1 MKIVELKIDELDDF
15 SGFDAVALVNQPAH
29 EANFMAFN
37 QDKVDDALAFQTL
50 KAAIKDQ
57 FVTRLPG
64 ESKEDYLGRCI
75 PKLKSEGYGQDQ
87 AIAICMDTFK
97 FDETEDVYELKIGDY
112 QTRHYDICP
121 GASTLYKKIESG
133 EIDTDMGLAIRAAK
147 LQDSLFYLEK
157 HTIQEMKHATYEDVV
172 SAQNLAGEI
181 MELARMMGLEEEHS
195 YIPGHVQAIIDLYN
209 QKKTE
214 LDIDVSGLG
223 PYVNE
228 TSGSY
233 DFESYTDYPESA
245 RNAARRALA
254 WKESHPDND
263 CGTRVGWARANQLAN
278 GRPISEDTIARMA
291 SFKRHQQNKDVPYS
305 EGCGGLMWDAWGST
319 AGIEWA
325 SNKLK
330 EIREEQSSQ
339 EFSHFNELPVNI
351 QENLLET
358 LANKGFSYKD
368 LEEDYEILDKPKEE
382 FALPTK
388 SSADPEGYTVNTRGD
403 YKILFEYKVKP
414 GKGPAIQSNT
424 RDFCRR
430 LIGLN
435 LLFRQEDI
443 QKMSITGANSEQ
455 FGFYNIM
462 EFKGSYNC
470 RHQWVKKYVYAKNSI
485 GLLEVAGLLL
495 DQSQK
500 NIKNA
505 EKQFS
510 SQKYKFSFDEDKQIV
525 VGPLMIPDKLIFRV
539 DENDEP
545 YHVYF
550 SQDTI
555 KAIAAKMM
563 KNKLLDRVNMEHDED
578 SPVDG
583 YMLESWIVEDQA
595 KDKQQIYGMDYPEG
609 TWMGMY
615 KVEDKGIWQKVKE
628 GVLKGFSI
636 EGFFADRLVQS

>member
-1 MKIVELKIDELDDF
+1 MKIIELKIDELDDF

-37 QDKVDDALAFQTL
+37 QDKVDDALAFQTI
-50 KAAIKDQ
+50 KAAVKDQ

-64 ESKEDYLGRCI
+64 ESKDDYLGRCI

-87 AIAICMDTFK
+87 AIAICMDTFNFDSDSKKK
-97 FDETEDVYELKIGDY
+97 FEKIIVDGKPLFSTKEEAEIYATEIGCEGSHEHEHEGRVWYMPCSSHSETVDRLLEMDV
-112 QTRHYDICP
+112 
-121 GASTLYKKIESG
+121 
-133 EIDTDMGLAIRAAK
+133 
-147 LQDSLFYLEK
+147 
-157 HTIQEMKHATYEDVV
+157 DV
-172 SAQNLAGEI
+172 A
-181 MELARMMGLEEEHS
+181 
-195 YIPGHVQAIIDLYN
+195 
-209 QKKTE
+209 
-214 LDIDVSGLG
+214 GLG
-223 PYVNE
+223 PYINE
-228 TSGSY
+228 TTGSY
-233 DFESYTDYPESA
+233 EFESYSDYPQSA
-245 RNAARRALA
+245 RNAARKALD
-254 WKESHPDND
+254 WKDAHPDND

-291 SFKRHQQNKDVPYS
+291 SFKRHQQHKDVPYS
-305 EGCGGLMWDAWGST
+305 EGCGGLMWDAWGGT

-325 SNKLK
+325 SRKLE
-330 EIREEQSSQ
+330 EIREEQSQ
-339 EFSHFNELPVNI
+339 EFNHFNELPDNI

-368 LEEDYEILDKPKEE
+368 LEEDYEILDQPKET
-382 FALPTK
+382 FALPTR
-388 SSADPEGYTVNTRGD
+388 SSADPDGYTVNTNGD
-403 YKILFEYKVKP
+403 YKILFEYKVRP

-430 LIGLN
+430 LINLN

-455 FGFYNIM
+455 FGYYNIM

-470 RHQWVKKYVYAKNSI
+470 RHQWIKKYVYAKNSI

-495 DQSQK
+495 DESNK
-500 NIKNA
+500 NIKQA
-505 EKQFS
+505 ERQFN

-550 SQDTI
+550 SQETI

-563 KNKLLDRVNMEHDED
+563 KNKLLDRINYEHDED
-578 SPVDG
+578 SPIDG
-583 YMLESWIVEDQA
+583 YMLESWVVEDQA